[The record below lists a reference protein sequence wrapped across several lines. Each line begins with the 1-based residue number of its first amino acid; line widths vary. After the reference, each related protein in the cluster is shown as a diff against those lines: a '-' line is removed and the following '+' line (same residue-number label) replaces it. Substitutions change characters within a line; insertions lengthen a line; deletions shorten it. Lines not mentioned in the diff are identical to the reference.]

1 MGASQFVGRVGG
13 LAVALGVGVAVFSGA
28 GVASADRS
36 APDDRGSAGTA
47 AGSDSSQASAPTSGR
62 TAAGRAASAA
72 ASTVVAQTNTSRLAA
87 PAAAAEAAPEPL
99 VEVVE
104 AQVEPAVESLA
115 EVVIEPSTGG
125 SDPAPVAVEE
135 LEAVAYTG
143 PGPVE
148 EAVVEPKVIIDPVVE
163 EPETATPG
171 DVTDVVMY
179 ATGGPSD
186 GADSDPSL
194 PVDSSLA
201 DVVLASWIR
210 RETTAASATS
220 SPTAQATG
228 STALTLAPDTVYYD
242 GVLQGNLNVTSA
254 SGCGDLG
261 STCKLVYSFV
271 SSSDGGKL
279 NLNNVPNGLP
289 GGGPLI
295 QGTNGSYTFLP
306 YATWI
311 DPANPT
317 KTPTPTGTQDF
328 TVRVSESTAF
338 DQTITNIPLIGMFA
352 APIIQLMQETPFLG
366 DLLAPLIGA
375 SITQAVSVN
384 VGPLVPGSKQVA
396 YTYFVDS
403 FDGTPISMN
412 YFPAANS
419 SQISLTGLQATIMN
433 GPGLGSPGET
443 NPYGQFQAAGSVPGL
458 GLMRGQGL
466 PAPFDQAPLGFN
478 VITWDPRGEFA
489 SGGVLQ
495 LDNPFFEGRDVSAL
509 IDFAVANTPLLNEG
523 GTPDVA
529 MMGGSYGGGIQMTT
543 VDPRIKSIVP
553 SIAWNSLNDSLYPT
567 NVFKTAWANTLA
579 LALLQAGANVN
590 PVINEGILYGNL
602 FGFLTESQ
610 QAVLASSG
618 PTALLTKLNIPTM
631 YDQGIVDA
639 LFPLQQAVTNA
650 QTQLEQNPFFA
661 GDNADLVKLL
671 WFCGGHGV
679 CTTQTAAQ
687 QTKQAT
693 VMFLENML
701 WVNYYTKDYIKPA
714 LADYLQFVA
723 PFSWWDQAGSAWI
736 AADMPWTDAFQSTPI
751 TGGNLEGGRL
761 NSFTSRSGPL
771 TAMDAAGGVCQGVAA
786 ACEFPLNQVF
796 ATEAKNAVEAVIPIP
811 ESTDD
816 QLPETFI
823 VGAPLVSFSYSGVG
837 NAKAVYAQIVDTAT
851 GQVLGNINTAIPV
864 TLDGK
869 AHDVVDFAIANI
881 AYSGPLAGQGAS
893 SLKLQIVANSSL
905 YQNNAV
911 IWSVD
916 ISDLAVK
923 LPTANTDEIGINPI
937 TLLLPPT
944 LGDTSTVNTNVAS
957 LN

>member
-72 ASTVVAQTNTSRLAA
+72 ASTVVAQTNTSRIAA

-104 AQVEPAVESLA
+104 AVVEPAVESLA

-125 SDPAPVAVEE
+125 SDPAPVAVTEPEAVAVEE
-135 LEAVAYTG
+135 PEAVAYAG

-201 DVVLASWIR
+201 DLVLASFVR
-210 RETTAASATS
+210 RDTLMAAATDS
-220 SPTAQATG
+220 SSAQATA
-228 STALTLAPDTVYYD
+228 STGLTAAPDTVYFD
-242 GVLQGNLNVTSA
+242 GVLQGNFNVASA
-254 SGCGDLG
+254 SGCGELG
-261 STCKLVYSFV
+261 NTCKLVYSFV
-271 SSSDGGKL
+271 GSSDGGKVS
-279 NLNNVPNGLP
+279 LNNVPTGLP

-295 QGTNGSYTFLP
+295 QGANGSFSFLP

-311 DPANPT
+311 KSDNPT
-317 KTPTPTGTQDF
+317 KSPTPTGTQDF

-352 APIIQLMQETPFLG
+352 EPIIKLMQETPFLG
-366 DLLAPLIGA
+366 NLLAPLIGA
-375 SITQAVSVN
+375 SITQKVTVD
-384 VGPLVPGSKQVA
+384 VGTLAAGKQVA
-396 YTYFVDS
+396 YTYKITS

-412 YFPAANS
+412 YFPAAQA
-419 SQISLTGLQATIMN
+419 SQIFPAGLQATIFN

-443 NPYGQFQAAGSVPGL
+443 NPYGLFQAAGSVPGL
-458 GLMRGQGL
+458 ALMRGQGL
-466 PAPFDQAPLGFN
+466 PAPFDTAPLGFN
-478 VITWDPRGEFA
+478 VVTWDPRGEGA

-495 LDNPFFEGRDVSAL
+495 LDSPFFEGRDVSSL
-509 IDFAVANTPLLNEG
+509 ITWADANTPLLNEDG
-523 GTPDVA
+523 KPSVA

-579 LALLQAGANVN
+579 LALLEGGATVN

-610 QAVLASSG
+610 QAALASSG
-618 PTALLTKLNIPTM
+618 PTVLLKKLNIPTM
-631 YDQGIVDA
+631 YDQGIIDA
-639 LFPLQQAVTNA
+639 LFPLQQAINNA
-650 QTQLEQNPFFA
+650 RTQLDENPFFA
-661 GDNADLVKLL
+661 GDNADLVKMI

-679 CTTQTAAQ
+679 CFDPVDPAR
-687 QTKQAT
+687 QAGN
-693 VMFLENML
+693 MFLQNMA
-701 WVNYYTKDYIKPA
+701 WVNYYTKDYIKPDPT
-714 LADYLQFVA
+714 LAGLISILPAFQWTDQLGTQYGTYL
-723 PFSWWDQAGSAWI
+723 PGSSG
-736 AADMPWTDAFQSTPI
+736 MPWTEAFQNTDPI
-751 TGGNLEGGRL
+751 TGGNLEGGRV
-761 NSFTSRSGPL
+761 NSFTSRSGPN
-771 TAMDAAGGVCQGVAA
+771 TTECTVAA
-786 ACEFPLNQVF
+786 ACSFPLSQVF
-796 ATEAKNAVEAVIPIP
+796 ATKAKNAVEVNIPIP
-811 ESTDD
+811 AAQDAGDPT
-816 QLPETFI
+816 TFI
-823 VGAPLVSFSYSGVG
+823 VGAPTVSFSYSGVG
-837 NAKAVYAQIVDTAT
+837 NAKAVYAQIVDNAT
-851 GQVLGNINTAIPV
+851 GRVLGNINTAIPV

-869 AHDVVDFAIANI
+869 SHDVVDFAIANI
-881 AYSGPLAGQGAS
+881 AYTGPTETPS
-893 SLKLQIVANSSL
+893 SLTLQIVANSSL

-916 ISDLAVK
+916 ISDLSVK
-923 LPTANTDEIGINPI
+923 LPTTD
-937 TLLLPPT
+937 TALPF
-944 LGDTSTVNTNVAS
+944 NVLDLA
-957 LN
+957 